1 MERTQLIED
10 MLAVKSRKAIS
21 YADLAAAMGRH
32 RIWLASAMLGH
43 AQLTEAEARILLQYL
58 GFAASPDEIACLRQP
73 PQRGAVAAIPA
84 EPLLY
89 RLFEIIHVHGPAI
102 QAVIQEE
109 FGDGIMSAV
118 DLEIDIKRLSD
129 PAGDRVQLTCNGK
142 FLPYRTW

>member
-1 MERTQLIED
+1 MERNQLIKD
-10 MLAVKSRKAIS
+10 MLAAKDKAAIS
-21 YADLAAAMGRH
+21 YADLAATIGRH

-43 AQLTEAEARILLQYL
+43 AQFTEPEARSLLQGL

-84 EPLLY
+84 EPVLY

-102 QAVIQEE
+102 QAIIQEE

-118 DLEIDIKRLSD
+118 DLEIDIKRLKD

>member
-10 MLAVKSRKAIS
+10 MLAAKDRNAIS
-21 YADLAAAMGRH
+21 YADLAAVVGRH

-43 AQLTEAEARILLQYL
+43 AQLTEAEARALLQRL
-58 GFAASPDEIACLRQP
+58 GLAADADAIACLVQP
-73 PQRGAVAAIPA
+73 PQRGGVAAIPA
-84 EPLLY
+84 DPVLY

-102 QAVIQEE
+102 QAILQEE

-118 DLEIDIKRLSD
+118 DLEIDIQRLSD
-129 PAGDRVQLTCNGK
+129 PAGDRVQLTYNGK